1 MSHKTLQWVNTP
13 VLFEAII
20 RYEKGLLPG
29 AMKLWVEQL
38 LELKLHDKTKILPVT
53 EILEENL

>member
-1 MSHKTLQWVNTP
+1 MRHKTLQWVNSS

-38 LELKLHDKTKILPVT
+38 LELKLHDKAKLLKDT
-53 EILEENL
+53 EHLEENL

>member
-1 MSHKTLQWVNTP
+1 MGHKSLHWVNSP
-13 VLFEAII
+13 VLFQAII

-38 LELKLHDKTKILPVT
+38 LALKLHDKTKLLKST
-53 EILEENL
+53 KDQEEDF